1 MNMKSAAIDDLLN
14 DGSSKVWL
22 INKVIFSGINTV
34 ESSLYQKQIMVF
46 HSSQNIDIIQL
57 NSIGKKNAK
66 KGDFNIDPDS
76 NEIQLNFED
85 EKIKYEITYLTKDSV
100 YLTPKG
106 KLKTKPSIQLIPLPE
121 F

>member
-66 KGDFNIDPDS
+66 KGDFNIDPA
-76 NEIQLNFED
+76 ITTTAA
-85 EKIKYEITYLTKDSV
+85 KKHPRPIK
-100 YLTPKG
+100 
-106 KLKTKPSIQLIPLPE
+106 LPE
-121 F
+121 IPY